1 MSNTRINITAAW
13 IALVVLA
20 LGLAS
25 DRESHFRE
33 RAQQME
39 FRIVIEKLKGN
50 EGIGSRV
57 ATVSDWRREA
67 RFAAETWESISLRL
81 TLSAAVAAVAA
92 MNLSAWLWLVL
103 MGGSIGGAGSAAYF
117 AALAMGVL

>member
-33 RAQQME
+33 RVQQME

-57 ATVSDWRREA
+57 ATVSDWRRNA
-67 RFAAETWESISLRL
+67 RSAAETWESVSLRL
-81 TLSAAVAAVAA
+81 SLGAAVGAVA
-92 MNLSAWLWLVL
+92 LTVSGWLWIIL
-103 MGGSIGGAGSAAYF
+103 MGSSITGVGSAAYH
-117 AALAMGVL
+117 AALAMGAL